1 MRESAT
7 RVRTW
12 VTVGVASGLLATVVY
27 PLLIFVPMP
36 LVLTV
41 ALSAAFG
48 PLLAVASM
56 GLYHFMAASRPT
68 VSLQIGVVFNII
80 AGTLVNAMLVVQL
93 TVREFLAVRL
103 AGAGD
108 ARTRELIEWSY
119 SAADKVQLGLDVSW
133 DIYISVGTILFA
145 LNMVRHPRFGRIMG
159 SAGIAIGALLL
170 AFNLASFPAPP
181 AEAGSIDL
189 GPLVGVWYF
198 VVALFMIR
206 GLREMRRALGEESLA
221 GPTPGR

>member
-1 MRESAT
+1 MSESAS
-7 RVRTW
+7 RLRRW

-27 PLLIFVPMP
+27 PSLIFVQMP

-41 ALSAAFG
+41 ALAAAFG

-56 GLYHFMAASRPT
+56 GLYHFMAASRRT
-68 VSLQIGVVFNII
+68 VSLQIAVVFNII
-80 AGTLVNAMLVVQL
+80 ASTLVNAMLVVQL
-93 TVREFLAVRL
+93 TVREYLALRL
-103 AGAGD
+103 AEAGD
-108 ARTRELIEWSY
+108 VRTRELVEWSY
-119 SAADKVQLGLDVSW
+119 SGADKVQLGLDVSW

-145 LNMVRHPRFGRIMG
+145 LNMVRHSGFGKVIG
-159 SAGIAIGALLL
+159 FSGITLGVLLL
-170 AFNLASFPAPP
+170 TFNLTSFPAPP

-206 GLREMRRALGEESLA
+206 GLREMKGALNEA
-221 GPTPGR
+221 P